1 MGATKAPGPCERKIF
16 HVTMEHEVVV
26 PGGVMAYRTDRTT
39 NDGRVKYVTDVIFK
53 PEDGPEEDVG
63 DFKIEGPQGEY
74 GLGFEEG
81 TDIEPM
87 NMTIFIEEAFHGRGI
102 SRHLVHFT
110 CNYIR
115 KSLSGLD
122 MDLANKLVF
131 IDTDA
136 SGGFWA
142 KLGLLPT
149 DDISDVSE
157 MPHSVGTKRKRGIND
172 GRTGWL
178 TADQIRLIRAGY
190 GAGYQGVISFGAL
203 CAWAKNSPGES
214 TKRRRPSQRA
224 STSSAPRTR
233 RRVGSGRI
241 RGVGR
246 GRKRPCRTRSTKTI
260 RRSRGGRRKARR

>member
-1 MGATKAPGPCERKIF
+1 
-16 HVTMEHEVVV
+16 MEHEAIVQLE
-26 PGGVMAYRTDRTT
+26 GMEYRTRRF
-39 NDGRVKYVTDVIFK
+39 NRPGRVKYETVVR
-53 PEDGPEEDVG
+53 PEPAESYEDEVG
-63 DFKIEGPQGEY
+63 YFEIEGPQGAD

-81 TDIEPM
+81 PDIEPM
-87 NMTIFIEEAFHGRGI
+87 NMTISIEEAFHGRGI
-102 SRHLVHFT
+102 SRHLVNFT
-110 CNYIR
+110 CSYIR
-115 KSLSGLD
+115 ESLSGLHL
-122 MDLANKLVF
+122 DLANKLVF

-178 TADQIRLIRAGY
+178 TADQIRLRRAGY

-203 CAWAKNSPGES
+203 CAWAKNSPGQS

-224 STSSAPRTR
+224 STSSPPRTR

-241 RGVGR
+241 RGGGR

-260 RRSRGGRRKARR
+260 RRSRGGRRKVRR